1 MQSRDL
7 FRVMRPS
14 FNEVSILCKAH
25 VVLMYALQSI
35 ECYTLNEECMFNVSW
50 VVLFLVFKIDW
61 VFI

>member
-1 MQSRDL
+1 MQSRGL

-50 VVLFLVFKIDW
+50 VV
-61 VFI
+61 